1 MCPIGALTYKNRPI
15 RSPFFYSHA
24 IPNLFSIQKQERFL
38 KEEGSMSKQYRFL
51 LLVSLTVILCVSLG
65 SCVYMKPIVRVTL
78 LTPIDHATNQ
88 ALNATLSWEAL
99 PDQPDGLSPRGV
111 FVEYYRVFLAISDHF
126 YYEPFIVWPERVG
139 GNPEE
144 QAKPLTFDTPYLARK
159 TPYKWKIEAVNSDG
173 SVIPSEE
180 WVFETGTGGMQF
192 LQPTPMVEIGS
203 GYFRMGDGLEEWEIQ
218 WMGPVHNVIIG
229 ITYLM
234 GIYEVTF
241 NEFDAF
247 CDETGRSKPY
257 DNGWGRGTRPVMNVS
272 WWDAIA
278 YCNWLSGKMGLSPA
292 YDANGNMITPSGQV
306 TRNVSMVAGIRL
318 PTEAEWEYAARGG
331 SADIV
336 AGVETNKYVYS
347 GGNNLS
353 DVAWFRDN
361 SGSKTQPVGQKAPNE
376 LGIYDMTGNVE
387 EWCFD
392 WFANYI
398 YSGSVMN
405 PTGPQSG
412 SDGRVT
418 RGGIFYWWPDD
429 SKLCFRSF
437 MGDPSIRFYGTG
449 FRIVRTV
456 IE

>member
-1 MCPIGALTYKNRPI
+1 MKPRCFRTLFLLGISI
-15 RSPFFYSHA
+15 
-24 IPNLFSIQKQERFL
+24 LFS
-38 KEEGSMSKQYRFL
+38 
-51 LLVSLTVILCVSLG
+51 LV
-65 SCVYMKPIVRVTL
+65 SCVYFTPGVLISL
-78 LTPIDHATNQ
+78 LAPENQSTNQ
-88 ALNATLSWEAL
+88 PLTVTLSWEAV
-99 PDQPDGLSPRGV
+99 PDQPDGQSSRGV
-111 FVEYYRVFLAISDHF
+111 YVAYYRVFLAISDHI

-139 GNPEE
+139 TDNPE
-144 QAKPLTFDTPYLARK
+144 ASNGVLTYTTATLARK
-159 TPYKWKIEAVNSDG
+159 TFYKWKIEAVKSDG
-173 SVIPSEE
+173 SVTPSEE
-180 WVFETGTGGMQF
+180 WSFKTGTGGMQY
-192 LQPTPMVEIGS
+192 LPPTPMVEIGS
-203 GYFRMGDGLEEWEIQ
+203 GYFHMGDGLEEWETE

-241 NEFDAF
+241 DEYDTF
-247 CDETGRSKPY
+247 CDDTGRSKPY
-257 DNGWGRGTRPVMNVS
+257 DNGWGRGTRPVMNVN

-331 SADIV
+331 SADING
-336 AGVETNKYVYS
+336 GVETNKYVYS
-347 GGNNLS
+347 GGNNL
-353 DVAWFRDN
+353 DEVAWYRDN
-361 SGSKTQPVGQKAPNE
+361 SGFMSQPVGQKAPNE

-405 PTGPQSG
+405 PIGPQSG

-418 RGGIFYWWPDD
+418 RGGMFYWWPDD

-437 MGDPSIRFYGTG
+437 MSDPSIRFYGTG